1 MSNPYLPPTQAGSQG
16 SPGKRSL
23 PPTRA
28 EDYRPSGNQFTLRGL
43 FIFMTA
49 TCVILAILAL
59 VIKDPMGWL
68 GVMLVP
74 LICGMIIVALEIGRL
89 MFPPKPHFNYYLPPL
104 PQNPMQTAY
113 FGEGESPF
121 ADKKNY
127 FGDNPGSF
135 PVPPPRLPETYPDH
149 PPTDAEKKSAE

>member
-1 MSNPYLPPTQAGSQG
+1 MSNPYSPPTQTGSQV

-23 PPTRA
+23 TPTRA

-59 VIKDPMGWL
+59 VIKDPIGWL
-68 GVMLVP
+68 GVVMVP
-74 LICGMIIVALEIGRL
+74 LICAMIIVALEIGRL
-89 MFPPKPHFNYYLPPL
+89 IFPPKPHFNYYLPPL

-121 ADKKNY
+121 AGKKNY
-127 FGDNPGSF
+127 FGDDLGKSPFSQSI
-135 PVPPPRLPETYPDH
+135 PPPPSSTEM
-149 PPTDAEKKSAE
+149 PPPAEKTE